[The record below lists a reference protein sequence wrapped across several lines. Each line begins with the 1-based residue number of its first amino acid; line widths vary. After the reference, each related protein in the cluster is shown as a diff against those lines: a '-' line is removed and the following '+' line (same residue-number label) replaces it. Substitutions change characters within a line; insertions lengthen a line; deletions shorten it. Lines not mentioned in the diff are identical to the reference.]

1 MMDKETVEKYFD
13 LMKSRGVI
21 ADYWIFDSY
30 REEVEYIKI
39 YYLHK
44 SGKKSSYRFLT
55 ERVLQEL
62 RDDKLRKLFD

>member
-1 MMDKETVEKYFD
+1 MIDKETVEKYFN
-13 LMKSRGVI
+13 LMKSKGVI
-21 ADYWIFDSY
+21 VDYWSFDSY
-30 REEVEYIKI
+30 REEVDYIKI

-55 ERVLQEL
+55 EIVLQEL

>member
-1 MMDKETVEKYFD
+1 MIDKETVEKYFD
-13 LMKSRGVI
+13 LMKSKGVI
-21 ADYWIFDSY
+21 ADYWSFDSY
-30 REEVEYIKI
+30 REEVDYIKI

-55 ERVLQEL
+55 EIVLQEL

>member
-1 MMDKETVEKYFD
+1 MMDKETVENYFN
-13 LMKSRGVI
+13 LMKSKGAI

-30 REEVEYIKI
+30 REEVDYIKI

-55 ERVLQEL
+55 EIVLQEL